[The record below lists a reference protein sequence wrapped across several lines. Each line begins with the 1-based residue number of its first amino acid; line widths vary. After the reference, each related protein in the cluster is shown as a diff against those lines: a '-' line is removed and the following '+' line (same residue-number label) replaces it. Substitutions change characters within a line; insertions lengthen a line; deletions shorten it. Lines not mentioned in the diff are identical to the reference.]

1 VVELEFGFGGV
12 SCRVEMRGPTWYV
25 VESKRLKIDVDFD
38 YEFGG
43 EDGLVP
49 NLIHVDDAQRCRSY
63 QDQSMSYFYHPHLV
77 QDDVPCPDPTSSPLD
92 Q

>member
-1 VVELEFGFGGV
+1 VVELEFGLGGTT
-12 SCRVEMRGPTWYV
+12 CRVEMRGLTWCV
-25 VESKRLKIDVDFD
+25 VASRKPKIDVDS
-38 YEFGG
+38 EFGG
-43 EDGLVP
+43 WDGLVP
-49 NLIHVDDAQRCRSY
+49 NLTHVDDVRCRSY

>member
-1 VVELEFGFGGV
+1 VVELEYDLGGTT
-12 SCRVEMRGPTWYV
+12 CQVEMRGPTWYV
-25 VESKRLKIDVDFD
+25 VASKKRKIDVDFG
-38 YEFGG
+38 FGR

-49 NLIHVDDAQRCRSY
+49 NLTHVDDVHCRSY
-63 QDQSMSYFYHPHLV
+63 QDQSLSYSSHPHLA